1 MQTKRP
7 LKQTPTDFVEQ
18 LQRVRLVAFPVLTWI
33 LPGDL
38 VEAADAQLF
47 VADAKARHG
56 QVEIAG
62 GAAERAHCGAVGDWR
77 KGGAFEK
84 G

>member
-1 MQTKRP
+1 M
-7 LKQTPTDFVEQ
+7 
-18 LQRVRLVAFPVLTWI
+18 LTWI